1 MKYKIKRF
9 SQIPLGKVILPGNK
23 RPCDPLPRK
32 FTDKPEYIGLKKFV
46 RVEES
51 KKFKENIGKIS
62 EISRKRIKN
71 LRTSLKQNHLYDN
84 GDFKDEETHYISKY
98 SKDGRY
104 HRLTKDI
111 NNHDRLDYI
120 VYPLTVDTD
129 IETGKKFLVSKVV
142 LQNCIGH
149 FDWKEEK
156 LYSEKED

>member
-111 NNHDRLDYI
+111 NKIIMID
-120 VYPLTVDTD
+120 
-129 IETGKKFLVSKVV
+129 
-142 LQNCIGH
+142 
-149 FDWKEEK
+149 
-156 LYSEKED
+156 